1 MQRRQRVRM
10 AGGLLAAV
18 LMLAGGCA
26 TVQPE
31 SAERLASPAS
41 ATSGAIAWPARDPAC
56 FEHPIWRAAL
66 EQTKDR
72 LVVTATEER
81 GGKLEISR
89 RAFPITRLS
98 ATRTGVGMLTEFDL
112 RISEPK
118 PEPARRFA
126 FFSSRTPV
134 VSEFNMPVGLF
145 TTPGAEHR
153 PIDGSTVLVP
163 IEMDWP
169 FGALGQEPK
178 PKPEATSEVPGR
190 TVTRAS
196 VYPGDA
202 TIVRVWP
209 PSPGV
214 AFRGYAVAL
223 RPIAGRA
230 YTVSALRR
238 LSEDGWQVVESG
250 LNLGRRFS
258 GELSDAATD
267 TDVATLAKSTA
278 TEVDE
283 SLAELAYGVEAVL
296 ERLDA
301 ERGGTGKP
309 PVLMV
314 GFSGGALATPTVA
327 ARLDPR
333 VVGAVI
339 VGGGVDI
346 CRIMQTSTLADYGL
360 ALKRGG
366 KIIGGEDF
374 ERLNKAYLDATALD
388 PAKTAPALS
397 RVPVLML
404 HAAEDTIVPEGTGER
419 LYELLGKPERWV
431 FNTGHELMFWRLSG
445 YSGDIARWVREH
457 VPAGPG

>member
-1 MQRRQRVRM
+1 MQRRRVWM
-10 AGGLLAAV
+10 AGGLLAAA
-18 LMLAGGCA
+18 LMWASGCA
-26 TVQPE
+26 TVQP
-31 SAERLASPAS
+31 AAPERLAAPAT
-41 ATSGAIAWPARDPAC
+41 AASGPIAWPARDPAC

-66 EQTKDR
+66 EQSKDR

-98 ATRTGVGMLTEFDL
+98 ATRMGVGMLTEFDL

-134 VSEFNMPVGLF
+134 VSVFNMPAGLF

-153 PIDGSTVLVP
+153 PVEGSTVLVP

-169 FGALGQEPK
+169 FGAVDQEPK
-178 PKPEATSEVPGR
+178 PKPAPASDVPGR

-209 PSPGV
+209 RAPGV
-214 AFRGYAVAL
+214 AFRGYVVAL

-230 YTVSALRR
+230 YTVSTLRR
-238 LSEDGWQVVESG
+238 LSEEGWQVVESG

-258 GELSDAATD
+258 GELSDAATE
-267 TDVATLAKSTA
+267 TDVATVGKATA

-296 ERLDA
+296 QRLDA
-301 ERGGTGKP
+301 DRGGTGKP

-327 ARLDPR
+327 ARLDTR

-374 ERLNKAYLDATALD
+374 ERLNKVYLDATALD
-388 PAKTAPALS
+388 PVKTAPALS

-404 HAAEDTIVPEGTGER
+404 HAAEDQIVPVQTGER
-419 LYELLGKPERWV
+419 LYELLRRPERWV
-431 FNTGHELMFWRLSG
+431 FDIGHELMFWRLSG